1 MIICSNKNNA
11 YSVFNVTQND
21 IVTIDRS
28 INIKNIKI
36 TILFDISLLIRYI
49 NFSYNKIYPLK

>member
-36 TILFDISLLIRYI
+36 NILFDISLLIRYI

>member
-1 MIICSNKNNA
+1 M
-11 YSVFNVTQND
+11 FNVTQND